1 MHFVVFVLVVLVCF
15 FFSSRRRHTRCALVT
30 GVQTCALPIYAA
42 SLTMG
47 AGQFCTNPG
56 LVIALEGSDLDAFVG
71 AAAAALG
78 QSPAQQMLTPAI
90 HSAFGRGVD
99 ALSGHDAVETL
110 ARGPAGEGANQ
121 AQAALLDRKSTRLN
135 SSH

>member
-1 MHFVVFVLVVLVCF
+1 
-15 FFSSRRRHTRCALVT
+15 
-30 GVQTCALPIYAA
+30 
-42 SLTMG
+42 MG
-47 AGQFCTNPG
+47 TGQFCTNPG
-56 LVIALEGSDLDAFVG
+56 LGIAREGSDLDAFVG

-110 ARGPAGEGANQ
+110 ARGPAGERGNHAH
-121 AQAALLDRKSTRLN
+121 AALFGPAAAAFARAPDRNSTRLN
-135 SSH
+135 SRH

>member
-1 MHFVVFVLVVLVCF
+1 MRISGWSSDVC
-15 FFSSRRRHTRCALVT
+15 SSDL
-30 GVQTCALPIYAA
+30 YAA

-121 AQAALLDRKSTRLN
+121 AQAALFGADRPEERRFGNECVSTCR
-135 SSH
+135 SRWRP

>member
-1 MHFVVFVLVVLVCF
+1 MRISDWSSDVC
-15 FFSSRRRHTRCALVT
+15 SSDL
-30 GVQTCALPIYAA
+30 
-42 SLTMG
+42 
-47 AGQFCTNPG
+47 
-56 LVIALEGSDLDAFVG
+56 LDAFVG

-121 AQAALLDRKSTRLN
+121 AQAALFGADAAAFARDPALGN
-135 SSH
+135 EVFGSSSIVVRAADPAEIAQLVGGLEGPLTAPLLFS